1 MARYHL
7 AAQAAVPVLAAWQDV
22 QKDSAAEYRDVQ
34 RTRFQLDAPLT
45 AGRSFFEMVTFMLTE
60 LRQLR
65 TEFYEPTWQEFAS
78 TDDEF
83 REKPGRSRLRYVSEL
98 YLAAA
103 LYYSNRFGE
112 AETAEARERLFRW
125 AYALRVNQTRVL
137 FRSVDNLARLSGAES
152 AFWLIRNTS
161 SPTELRRLT
170 PRALEPIS
178 DRDPELV
185 TLLSGLES
193 A

>member
-7 AAQAAVPVLAAWQDV
+7 AAQAAVPVLAAWQDA
-22 QKDSAAEYRDVQ
+22 QKNTEAEHRDVQ
-34 RTRFQLDAPLT
+34 RTRFQLDVPLT
-45 AGRSFFEMVTFMLTE
+45 AGRPFFEMVTFMVTE

-65 TEFYEPTWQEFAS
+65 REYYEPTWRDFAS
-78 TDDEF
+78 TDDEL

-137 FRSVDNLARLSGAES
+137 FRSVDNLARSRDAES
-152 AFWLIRNTS
+152 AFWLIRNAT

-170 PRALEPIS
+170 ARPLEPVS
-178 DRDPELV
+178 DRDSDLL
-185 TLLSGLES
+185 TLLSGMES
-193 A
+193 S